1 MEAHGGTTDVVK
13 LLIYAGGEYM
23 TGDDIATALLAY
35 SEALADND
43 TAESVEIPILD
54 TDGTRQTAIFL
65 LGPASQIVAK
75 NVDTDHEELVDQ
87 AAVDEL
93 RTRTQALRPVG
104 KPTAAR
110 DEPDDWLG
118 VI

>member
-1 MEAHGGTTDVVK
+1 MAGSFSWYQSLFGQPQTPPAH
-13 LLIYAGGEYM
+13 
-23 TGDDIATALLAY
+23 DDFGQ
-35 SEALADND
+35 
-43 TAESVEIPILD
+43 ILD
-54 TDGTRQTAIFL
+54 TDGTRRTTIFL

-75 NVDTDHEELVDQ
+75 NVDTDHEELVDE

-93 RTRTQALRPVG
+93 HTRTQALRPVG
-104 KPTAAR
+104 KPTVAR

>member
-1 MEAHGGTTDVVK
+1 MK

-35 SEALADND
+35 SEALADNS

-54 TDGTRQTAIFL
+54 TDGILRTAIFL

-75 NVDTDHEELVDQ
+75 DVDSDHAELVDQ
-87 AAVDEL
+87 AAVDEVHT
-93 RTRTQALRPVG
+93 RTRNLRPVA
-104 KPTAAR
+104 KPT
-110 DEPDDWLG
+110 DPDDGPPEWLE

>member
-1 MEAHGGTTDVVK
+1 VK
-13 LLIYAGGEYM
+13 LLIYAGGEYI

-35 SEALADND
+35 SEALADNN

-54 TDGTRQTAIFL
+54 TDGTPQTAIFL

-75 NVDTDHEELVDQ
+75 NVESEHDELADQAVVEELHS
-87 AAVDEL
+87 
-93 RTRTQALRPVG
+93 RTRTLRPAG
-104 KPTAAR
+104 KPT
-110 DEPDDWLG
+110 DPGPKPDDWLE